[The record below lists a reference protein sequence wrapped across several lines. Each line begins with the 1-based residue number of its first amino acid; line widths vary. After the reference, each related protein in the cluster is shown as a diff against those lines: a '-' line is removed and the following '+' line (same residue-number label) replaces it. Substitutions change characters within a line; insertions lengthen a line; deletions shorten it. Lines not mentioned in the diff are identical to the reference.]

1 MKTINEKEKKLTEL
15 LNELKNLEIDKTDQL
30 KELEFLNN
38 QKNQLQIEKTEL
50 QEKYNSLEQL
60 NENLKKS

>member
-50 QEKYNSLEQL
+50 QEK
-60 NENLKKS
+60 